1 MEQQRIAVIRG
12 FNRFY
17 TQKIGV
23 LQDKFLDSAF
33 SLTEGRVIYELLH
46 REATTAADLSLTLG
60 LDPGYL
66 SRILRSFVKR
76 GLIDRK
82 QSETDGRER
91 TLSLTA
97 EGQKAYA
104 PLDVRANEQI
114 GMLVRDLS
122 VPQQIRLTKAMK
134 VIQDLLSPE
143 STDPA
148 HYLVRAHRPGDMGW
162 VVARHGALYAEEYG
176 WDQEFEALAAEIT
189 AKFIRH
195 YDPKWDRCW
204 IAERNGESVGCV
216 FLVKQSKTVAKLRLL
231 LVEPKARGL
240 GIGARLVNE
249 CITFARQAGY
259 RKIVLWTQ
267 SMLQPARD
275 LYKKAGF
282 TLVAEEPH
290 HSFGKSLVGETWELA
305 L

>member
-1 MEQQRIAVIRG
+1 MEQQRIAAIRS

-23 LQDKFLDSAF
+23 LQDKVLDSAF
-33 SLTEGRVIYELLH
+33 SLTEGRIMYELAH
-46 REATTAADLSLTLG
+46 REAITAADLSLTLG

-66 SRILRSFVKR
+66 SRTLRSFVKR

-82 QSETDGRER
+82 RSKTDGREMV
-91 TLSLTA
+91 LALTA
-97 EGQKAYA
+97 EGQKVYA
-104 PLDVRANEQI
+104 HLDSRASEEI
-114 GMLVRDLS
+114 GMLLRNVS
-122 VPQQIRLTKAMK
+122 VQQQTRLTKAMK
-134 VIQDLLSPE
+134 TIQDVLSPE
-143 STDPA
+143 TA
-148 HYLVRAHRPGDMGW
+148 EENRYIVRQHRPGDMGW
-162 VVARHGALYAEEYG
+162 VVARHGSLYAEEHG
-176 WDQEFEALAAEIT
+176 WNQEFEALAAEIT

-195 YDPKWDRCW
+195 YDPQWDRCW
-204 IAERNGESVGCV
+204 IAERNGENVGCV

-249 CITFARQAGY
+249 CVTFSRQAGY

-267 SMLQPARD
+267 SILQPARD

-282 TLVAEEPH
+282 SLVGEEPH
-290 HSFGKSLVGETWELA
+290 HSFGKSLVGETWELV